1 MGTVRLDAVDEAV
14 RRQAIMEVR
23 QRRQKWHSGYHT
35 KREAAAALAE
45 LVSSVNR
52 GSYVP
57 KTRQTLA
64 QYIQEWLT
72 AIAPTVKPST
82 HYSYSRNLR
91 LHVVAYFGST
101 PLSAVDPGNA
111 ERSLRPSAG
120 RGAQGPGCPRAVSAA
135 YFVIATTAMRRGEA
149 LGLRWT
155 DVDLE
160 AGRAAIRP
168 RCGYRDGTAR
178 ASEAPTGRAADGI
191 WLGRSR
197 LRILSRRRHDVAPGA
212 SV

>member
-1 MGTVRLDAVDEAV
+1 
-14 RRQAIMEVR
+14 MEVR
-23 QRRQKWHSGYHT
+23 GARRTSRRKVTDELLEKVAQIYRSNINTPHTGSCSTFRKGASYRRPVREPSAGGRLPRAGASWEGGGGPVRGSIVKRGASYSVVIDLDRDPSTGRRRQKWHSGYHT

-52 GSYVP
+52 GSHVP

-101 PLSAVDPGNA
+101 PLSAVDPGMLNGLYA
-111 ERSLRPSAG
+111 HLLVEGRKDQVARGLSPRPTS
-120 RGAQGPGCPRAVSAA
+120 
-135 YFVIATTAMRRGEA
+135 
-149 LGLRWT
+149 
-155 DVDLE
+155 
-160 AGRAAIRP
+160 
-168 RCGYRDGTAR
+168 
-178 ASEAPTGRAADGI
+178 
-191 WLGRSR
+191 
-197 LRILSRRRHDVAPGA
+197 
-212 SV
+212 